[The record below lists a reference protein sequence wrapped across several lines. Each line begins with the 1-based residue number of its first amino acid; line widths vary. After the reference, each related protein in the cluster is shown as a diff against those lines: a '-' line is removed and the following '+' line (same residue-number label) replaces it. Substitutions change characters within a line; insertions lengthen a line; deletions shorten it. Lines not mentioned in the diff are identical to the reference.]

1 MIKVANIV
9 EEGKVGGPQVRIV
22 NIAKFLQN
30 KITTVVIMPNSNSH
44 KFQLLCSRNQ
54 INFKIFPI
62 SRITKEWR
70 VMLRYIFFSSFET
83 VRIAFYL
90 RKNNFDI
97 VHVSGGSWQYKGV
110 IAGKIAGIKVI
121 WHLNDTYTPLFL
133 RRVFSFVSVFSDEFI
148 FASEASK
155 SYYKGL
161 IKGKKEG
168 YIIPSGVDTKKFS
181 PNAKYQGDELI
192 ISQMIEK
199 FVIGMVANINPVKEI
214 ENFVRIAKEVNDK
227 VENCQFVV
235 IGKIYENQE
244 SYYKKVKLLSS
255 SLKVNNISFV
265 NERKD
270 VRPLLDRFDVY
281 LCTSKYESSPIS
293 VWEAMSMGKP
303 IVSTDVGDVSV
314 YVKNNANGYVEKSNI
329 VESLAKRLIYLNKNR
344 DICCKFGKKSRAIAK
359 NNLDLSF
366 SADKHIVAYM
376 NTCYKSSKKIEN
388 E

>member
-1 MIKVANIV
+1 LIRIANII

-22 NIAKFLQN
+22 NIANFIQN
-30 KITTVVIMPNSNSH
+30 KATTVVIMPKSNSRE
-44 KFQLLCSRNQ
+44 FQILCGKNQ
-54 INFKIFPI
+54 IKFKTLPI

-70 VMLRYIFFSSFET
+70 VVLKYLFFSFFE
-83 VRIAFYL
+83 VIRIAFYL

-110 IAGKIAGIKVI
+110 IAGKIAGVKVI
-121 WHLNDTYTPLFL
+121 WHLNDTYTPFL
-133 RRVFSFVSVFSDEFI
+133 LRKAFSLISVFSDGFI

-161 IKGKKEG
+161 IKAKKEG

-181 PNAKYQGDELI
+181 PNAKYKGDELI
-192 ISQMIEK
+192 ISQMSGK
-199 FVIGMVANINPVKEI
+199 FVIGMIANINPVKGI
-214 ENFVRIAKEVNDK
+214 ENFVRVAKVVNAK
-227 VENCQFVV
+227 VNNCQFVV

-244 SYYKKVKLLSS
+244 NYYKKVKLLSN
-255 SLKVNNISFV
+255 SLRVDNISFV
-265 NERKD
+265 NEKKD
-270 VRPLLDRFDVY
+270 VRPLLNRFDVY

-303 IVSTDVGDVSV
+303 IVSTDVGDVSI
-314 YVKNNANGYVEKSNI
+314 YVKSNINGYVEKGNI
-329 VESLAKRLIYLNKNR
+329 IEALAKRLIYLNTNR
-344 DICCKFGKKSRAIAK
+344 DICYKFGNESRAIAK

-376 NTCYKSSKKIEN
+376 NTYYKSSKKDGK
-388 E
+388 